1 MQSTANRPRKNHEG
15 QNLKRFREMLGIKQ
29 ETLAFE
35 LGEDWSQKK
44 ISLIESKEKI
54 EAGAL
59 TEIAK
64 ILNMPEAAIRN
75 FDEETAIFNIQ
86 KSYDNSCAAVLQPK
100 FNPIDKLLETMD
112 ALTLLYVENK
122 NLYER
127 LLESEREKVS
137 LLRGRD
143 FKKIN

>member
-1 MQSTANRPRKNHEG
+1 MQSTANRSRKNHEG

-35 LGEDWSQKK
+35 LGEDWNQKK
-44 ISLIESKEKI
+44 VSLIESKEKI

-64 ILNMPEAAIRN
+64 VLNMPEAAIKN

-86 KSYDNSCAAVLQPK
+86 KSYENSYVAVLPSK

-112 ALTLLYVENK
+112 ALTLLHLENK
-122 NLYER
+122 HLYER

-137 LLRGRD
+137 LLRAQG